1 MHVWIAYLLNY
12 KKKKSTYGIPVDLVM
27 CQYRANSGI
36 SYYLIICIV
45 KQIIRILLSYH
56 GIIDIAR
63 ISLTEVVKILP
74 TSSAITLKNDAI
86 LHNLPRKRSV
96 STCMLDNIWCYYM
109 NGVLQMLKCPFNI
122 IPRCAMTVKSATLV
136 LS

>member
-1 MHVWIAYLLNY
+1 
-12 KKKKSTYGIPVDLVM
+12 M

-63 ISLTEVVKILP
+63 ISLTGVVKILP

-122 IPRCAMTVKSATLV
+122 IPRCAMTVKSAALV